1 MRSGPLSPRRAVLVG
16 ALLIVLLAGCAQ
28 TTPTA
33 AGPQFA
39 ALQATAT
46 RAPTLTPRPTF
57 TAAAVA
63 TIALP
68 TTAAVQASP
77 TPATTITPAPAV
89 RPADGLSLTVLHTN
103 DVYGY
108 IDPCG

>member
-1 MRSGPLSPRRAVLVG
+1 MRSGPFLPRRAI
-16 ALLIVLLAGCAQ
+16 LIGTLAILLAGCAQ

-33 AGPQFA
+33 TGPQGP

-68 TTAAVQASP
+68 TTAAVQGSP
-77 TPATTITPAPAV
+77 TPASTNAPAPAV

>member
-1 MRSGPLSPRRAVLVG
+1 MHSGPFLPRRAVLLG
-16 ALLIVLLAGCAQ
+16 TLLAILLAGCAQ
-28 TTPTA
+28 TPPTA
-33 AGPQFA
+33 PVPEGP

-46 RAPTLTPRPTF
+46 RAPTSTPRPTF
-57 TAAAVA
+57 TAAVVA
-63 TIALP
+63 TTALP

-77 TPATTITPAPAV
+77 TPASTNTPAPAV

>member
-1 MRSGPLSPRRAVLVG
+1 
-16 ALLIVLLAGCAQ
+16 
-28 TTPTA
+28 
-33 AGPQFA
+33 
-39 ALQATAT
+39 
-46 RAPTLTPRPTF
+46 
-57 TAAAVA
+57 VA